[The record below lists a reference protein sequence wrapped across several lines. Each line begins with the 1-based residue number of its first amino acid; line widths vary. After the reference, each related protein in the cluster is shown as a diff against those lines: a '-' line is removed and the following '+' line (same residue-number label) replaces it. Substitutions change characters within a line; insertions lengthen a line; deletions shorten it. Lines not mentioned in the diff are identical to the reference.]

1 MECVSRLAGFST
13 MGLVIFGMLAM
24 VAVTALAARLTRN
37 AKRQSC
43 CIIVDPAKDLRMT
56 GAFES
61 QADADS

>member
-1 MECVSRLAGFST
+1 
-13 MGLVIFGMLAM
+13 MLAM